1 MQAVIN
7 VAIAPLTTNPALW
20 AQNPQQSRLVDEL
33 LLGMPV
39 EITGE
44 AEQHMVPVR
53 TFYGYTGWV
62 AQDALLTGPKAEEWL
77 VQPQMVVIA
86 RWLMC
91 WRNPV
96 CRGPAWLLACPW
108 RRVAVQGSRK
118 TAAGRSAG
126 GWPHR
131 LPAYGRAGPA
141 VHPALRAGPGKA
153 ACSHCPGSQ
162 ALPWHALPLGRQN
175 PGGH

>member
-62 AQDALLTGPKAEEWL
+62 AQDTLLA
-77 VQPQMVVIA
+77 
-86 RWLMC
+86 
-91 WRNPV
+91 
-96 CRGPAWLLACPW
+96 GPA
-108 RRVAVQGSRK
+108 GG
-118 TAAGRSAG
+118 AGRRLAG
-126 GWPHR
+126 RNAAGWPHR
-131 LPAYGRAGPA
+131 LPACGRAGPA

>member
-39 EITGE
+39 EITGQ

-77 VQPQMVVIA
+77 VQPQMVVH
-86 RWLMC
+86 
-91 WRNPV
+91 
-96 CRGPAWLLACPW
+96 
-108 RRVAVQGSRK
+108 S
-118 TAAGRSAG
+118 
-126 GWPHR
+126 
-131 LPAYGRAGPA
+131 
-141 VHPALRAGPGKA
+141 
-153 ACSHCPGSQ
+153 
-162 ALPWHALPLGRQN
+162 PLG
-175 PGGH
+175 

>member
-62 AQDALLTGPKAEEWL
+62 ALAPRRKNGWFSR
-77 VQPQMVVIA
+77 
-86 RWLMC
+86 RW
-91 WRNPV
+91 W
-96 CRGPAWLLACPW
+96 
-108 RRVAVQGSRK
+108 S
-118 TAAGRSAG
+118 
-126 GWPHR
+126 
-131 LPAYGRAGPA
+131 
-141 VHPALRAGPGKA
+141 
-153 ACSHCPGSQ
+153 
-162 ALPWHALPLGRQN
+162 
-175 PGGH
+175 

>member
-62 AQDALLTGPKAEEWL
+62 AQDALLAG
-77 VQPQMVVIA
+77 
-86 RWLMC
+86 
-91 WRNPV
+91 
-96 CRGPAWLLACPW
+96 
-108 RRVAVQGSRK
+108 QGGRMAGS
-118 TAAGRSAG
+118 AADG
-126 GWPHR
+126 GH
-131 LPAYGRAGPA
+131 
-141 VHPALRAGPGKA
+141 
-153 ACSHCPGSQ
+153 S
-162 ALPWHALPLGRQN
+162 PLG
-175 PGGH
+175 

>member
-53 TFYGYTGWV
+53 TFSGFADW
-62 AQDALLTGPKAEEWL
+62 
-77 VQPQMVVIA
+77 PQGGRMA
-86 RWLMC
+86 
-91 WRNPV
+91 
-96 CRGPAWLLACPW
+96 
-108 RRVAVQGSRK
+108 GS
-118 TAAGRSAG
+118 AADG
-126 GWPHR
+126 GH
-131 LPAYGRAGPA
+131 
-141 VHPALRAGPGKA
+141 
-153 ACSHCPGSQ
+153 S
-162 ALPWHALPLGRQN
+162 PLG
-175 PGGH
+175 

>member
-62 AQDALLTGPKAEEWL
+62 AQDALLTGPKAEDGWFIQ
-77 VQPQMVVIA
+77 V
-86 RWLMC
+86 RDK
-91 WRNPV
+91 PV
-96 CRGPAWLLACPW
+96 HDCC
-108 RRVAVQGSRK
+108 
-118 TAAGRSAG
+118 
-126 GWPHR
+126 
-131 LPAYGRAGPA
+131 
-141 VHPALRAGPGKA
+141 PGKSHA
-153 ACSHCPGSQ
+153 AV
-162 ALPWHALPLGRQN
+162 WRIGR
-175 PGGH
+175 

>member
-86 RWLMC
+86 RWADVLAES
-91 WRNPV
+91 RV
-96 CRGPAWLLACPW
+96 QGACPW
-108 RRVAVQGSRK
+108 APAWPCRGSRK
-118 TAAGRSAG
+118 TAGR
-126 GWPHR
+126 P
-131 LPAYGRAGPA
+131 
-141 VHPALRAGPGKA
+141 
-153 ACSHCPGSQ
+153 
-162 ALPWHALPLGRQN
+162 
-175 PGGH
+175 

>member
-53 TFYGYTGWV
+53 TFYG
-62 AQDALLTGPKAEEWL
+62 
-77 VQPQMVVIA
+77 
-86 RWLMC
+86 
-91 WRNPV
+91 
-96 CRGPAWLLACPW
+96 
-108 RRVAVQGSRK
+108 
-118 TAAGRSAG
+118 
-126 GWPHR
+126 
-131 LPAYGRAGPA
+131 
-141 VHPALRAGPGKA
+141 
-153 ACSHCPGSQ
+153 
-162 ALPWHALPLGRQN
+162 
-175 PGGH
+175 